1 MTTRKKRFDA
11 GSRQIFF
18 DIQSNILTLKGQLMN
33 MKRGE
38 VTRNLMVERIASL
51 RAESKR
57 MKVEF
62 YEQSHLDILAST
74 GALVEKVKTYNGKSL
89 RKI

>member
-1 MTTRKKRFDA
+1 MASRKKRFDA

-18 DIQSNILTLKGQLMN
+18 DIQNNILTLKGQLMN
-33 MKRGE
+33 PKRSE
-38 VTRNLMVERIASL
+38 MTRDLMIARITTL

-74 GALVEKVKTYNGKSL
+74 SALVDKVKTYEGKSL